1 MVISELGDFYNT
13 CSSWTVQQLQVISTG
28 GYYFEILTGWL
39 PAFETIFIVRSREIA
54 TKENKIRIEIL
65 WARLQG
71 EIGRQSSF
79 AIELLAS
86 NSTKH
91 HSFDCRSRTGKD
103 KEKPKTFLKPL
114 EWGLWFEYN
123 NDYYWGV
130 LL

>member
-1 MVISELGDFYNT
+1 MVTSEIDDFT
-13 CSSWTVQQLQVISTG
+13 TLVQQLQVISTG

-39 PAFETIFIVRSREIA
+39 PAFDTIFIVISREIA

-65 WARLQG
+65 WVRLQG

-79 AIELLAS
+79 TIELLVS

-91 HSFDCRSRTGKD
+91 NSFDCRSRTGKD
-103 KEKPKTFLKPL
+103 REKSKTFLKPL
-114 EWGLWFEYN
+114 ESELWFEYDHV
-123 NDYYWGV
+123 DYWAV